1 MDFAVKSPVTVPD
14 EGRKIP
20 KGIVPE
26 GAETERR
33 GYEASR
39 RTRQED
45 RSGSENLVF
54 DCSSRFRATAAL
66 GHEQGGTQD
75 MAARRKK
82 KASSKKASRKKAGTK
97 KAARK
102 KARRKSA

>member
-1 MDFAVKSPVTVPD
+1 MDFAVKSPVPVPD

-26 GAETERR
+26 GAGAWRR
-33 GYEASR
+33 GHEAPVGNGGR
-39 RTRQED
+39 PD
-45 RSGSENLVF
+45 RKREPGL
-54 DCSSRFRATAAL
+54 DCSSRFRATAAP
-66 GHEQGGTQD
+66 GHEKGGTQD

-82 KASSKKASRKKAGTK
+82 KAASKKASRKKAGTK